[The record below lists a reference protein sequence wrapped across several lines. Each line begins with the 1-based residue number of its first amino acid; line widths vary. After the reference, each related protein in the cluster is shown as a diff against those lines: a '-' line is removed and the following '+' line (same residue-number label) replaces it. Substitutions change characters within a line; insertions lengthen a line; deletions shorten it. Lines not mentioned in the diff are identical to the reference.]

1 MQIHI
6 IFSAFGKASN
16 FPILESIQE
25 YKNINIICLTS
36 RAHKKSWQSTG
47 ITTYHTFFNPMSK
60 LSKLLRYI
68 IRNNILLSKQ
78 VSKVILNHKILRD
91 TVVVPHNLRHFLSLE
106 VLNELNPE
114 DFVFLSDARDLIF
127 QVSPITIAEKLD
139 SEHIVHLFDEGVSY
153 FRNHLPQDFINS
165 KSNFEWIQQLLNYPD
180 SFDKF
185 DLKNPIINSGCIAG
199 RVKNLTRLLT
209 ETTILMSKS
218 KNGIGS
224 LLDQAALNVVAYR
237 EFLDENSYKVNKN
250 GKIVLNMCGIINE
263 HVEIKNGKILLNAQ
277 VIPIIHQFDRFGTY
291 SSPSGIKIS
300 RRNYKSIGIEIN

>member
-36 RAHKKSWQSTG
+36 RAYKKSWQSMG
-47 ITTYHTFFNPMSK
+47 ITTYYTFLNPMSK
-60 LSKLLRYI
+60 LSKLFRYI
-68 IRNNILLSKQ
+68 IRNKIMLSKQ

-106 VLNELNPE
+106 VISELNPK
-114 DFVFLSDARDLIF
+114 DFVFLVDARDLIF
-127 QVSPITIAEKLD
+127 QVSPIIIARKLD
-139 SEHIVHLFDEGVSY
+139 NKDVVHLFDEGVSY
-153 FRNHLPQDFINS
+153 FRNNLPQDFINS

-180 SFDKF
+180 SFDNF

-199 RVKNLTRLLT
+199 RVKNLTKLLN
-209 ETTILMSKS
+209 ETTILISNS

-237 EFLDENSYKVNKN
+237 KFLDKNSYKVNKN

-263 HVEIKNGKILLNAQ
+263 HVEIEDGKIRLNAQ

-291 SSPSGIKIS
+291 SSPFGIKIS
-300 RRNYKSIGIEIN
+300 RREYKSIGIETN